1 MLQAMSLSKSDNV
14 SDDDK
19 MAEQMTCLPPS
30 RDFTIGPF
38 LMTSDGDDGS
48 DINKNDAPIHHHH
61 HLHHHK
67 PTLSTKI
74 KTIRRKSSKQS
85 QLMDNK
91 AGISPQRSRRL
102 SILGRVALAR
112 ARFKR
117 VSASRESIRKCYSRY
132 PLDFHSFLYH
142 GFQPLRWWGLLC
154 GMFPLVKDSSE
165 ATLTPYAIVGAPKL
179 RFRWERVHV
188 VYGLSLI
195 GFSVYLSTRGVTKWL
210 NPGQNC
216 FEALGTNLSIATVVT
231 KFDHCVQGSTEM
243 LAVPSALLTMICF
256 ALHFKRMEEYF
267 NRWQKFEMNKHYIA
281 AAMEKYVKRALLV
294 TYSVGTLVL
303 ITFMALFFTKVVID
317 PVTGCHRDAWGV
329 VCAVARNAIR
339 VFGAHFVDAFFLYLT
354 LSVATCFEALKAEIL
369 RVLRTETGANQ
380 CLLVRRIAHARR
392 TYLSLCEF
400 VEMIEGLFTPQLLF
414 TVVFLTYFCIA
425 NLYLVVILA
434 SFGGDTVEIVC
445 YTFIFAEV
453 TLRLLVFSIA
463 GNLMCSKSEEIQ
475 KILQHLDSSHWPKNA
490 QKQLEFFIL
499 STISLGTPNI
509 TASGFFS
516 MRRPMFTA
524 NIRDCSGAAGEG
536 AAVSRQA
543 RLLVT
548 CNAGEGEPVPGLSR
562 TFENFQR
569 FPLSSP
575 PARVYITLRQFYQ
588 W

>member
-1 MLQAMSLSKSDNV
+1 
-14 SDDDK
+14 
-19 MAEQMTCLPPS
+19 
-30 RDFTIGPF
+30 
-38 LMTSDGDDGS
+38 
-48 DINKNDAPIHHHH
+48 
-61 HLHHHK
+61 
-67 PTLSTKI
+67 
-74 KTIRRKSSKQS
+74 
-85 QLMDNK
+85 
-91 AGISPQRSRRL
+91 
-102 SILGRVALAR
+102 
-112 ARFKR
+112 
-117 VSASRESIRKCYSRY
+117 
-132 PLDFHSFLYH
+132 
-142 GFQPLRWWGLLC
+142 
-154 GMFPLVKDSSE
+154 MFPLVKDSSE

-231 KFDHCVQGSTEM
+231 KFDHCVQGST
-243 LAVPSALLTMICF
+243 
-256 ALHFKRMEEYF
+256 
-267 NRWQKFEMNKHYIA
+267 
-281 AAMEKYVKRALLV
+281 
-294 TYSVGTLVL
+294 
-303 ITFMALFFTKVVID
+303 
-317 PVTGCHRDAWGV
+317 
-329 VCAVARNAIR
+329 
-339 VFGAHFVDAFFLYLT
+339 
-354 LSVATCFEALKAEIL
+354 
-369 RVLRTETGANQ
+369 
-380 CLLVRRIAHARR
+380 
-392 TYLSLCEF
+392 
-400 VEMIEGLFTPQLLF
+400 
-414 TVVFLTYFCIA
+414 
-425 NLYLVVILA
+425 
-434 SFGGDTVEIVC
+434 
-445 YTFIFAEV
+445 
-453 TLRLLVFSIA
+453 
-463 GNLMCSKSEEIQ
+463 SEEIQ